1 MARRDGVWVLR
12 AHRLERWY
20 AQPMSSPVLL
30 DQAALSGEARD
41 LMVGGGIGL
50 LATDA
55 GLQSVTATEAG
66 LKLSAPIVACG
77 RPLRIADLGSGRFAV
92 STTLGIAVVEASEEG
107 VSLKSMTGLVPGAD
121 DGEELAM
128 GTDAATIAACR
139 AADAFLPG
147 WFADSI
153 AEYSPITAIGRDRVL
168 AGRMG
173 LLFDF
178 DLHDIELELRGTKA
192 APFLVALRGD
202 EGSQRGY
209 TITRAGGKERTPIF
223 DGRGNGAVKRRGEH
237 DIAGWVTRSRGR
249 QCTGAG
255 GGAIRGAHVGAA
267 MSGAK
272 RVVAPAAIVAV
283 AAHRL
288 DLHDLQRQGA
298 IADSD

>member
-1 MARRDGVWVLR
+1 MQDWRRRWWAGVGERDCGSQVPECVGSSTIQTASAEIPGKAVAVAARRDGVWVLR

-50 LATDA
+50 LASDA
-55 GLQSVTATEAG
+55 GLQSVTARGGPEAER
-66 LKLSAPIVACG
+66 AVVACG

-92 STTLGIAVVEASEEG
+92 STTLGIAIVEASEEG

-153 AEYSPITAIGRDRVL
+153 AEFSPIAAIGRDWVL

-173 LLFDF
+173 LLLTSTSTTSSSASRDQGGAVPGRAAGR
-178 DLHDIELELRGTKA
+178 RGQPA
-192 APFLVALRGD
+192 WLYD
-202 EGSQRGY
+202 H
-209 TITRAGGKERTPIF
+209 AGG
-223 DGRGNGAVKRRGEH
+223 
-237 DIAGWVTRSRGR
+237 
-249 QCTGAG
+249 
-255 GGAIRGAHVGAA
+255 
-267 MSGAK
+267 
-272 RVVAPAAIVAV
+272 
-283 AAHRL
+283 
-288 DLHDLQRQGA
+288 RQGA
-298 IADSD
+298 NPDL